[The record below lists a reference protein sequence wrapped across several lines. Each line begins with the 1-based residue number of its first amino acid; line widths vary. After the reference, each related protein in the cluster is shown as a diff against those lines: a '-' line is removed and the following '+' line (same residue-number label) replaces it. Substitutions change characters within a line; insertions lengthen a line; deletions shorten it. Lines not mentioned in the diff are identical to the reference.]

1 MIGRSLSQRF
11 LILGTVFAGSGVAAG
26 AFGAHALKSILD
38 TPSLQVFDTATRYQ
52 MYHAF
57 GLCIV
62 SLAIDRYPERR
73 LEQTGWLFT
82 IGIFLFSG
90 SLYAVSLAGIRWF
103 GAVTPIGGLA
113 FLAGWI
119 LFGWRIWRA
128 AICETGGKSGT
139 SETR

>member
-11 LILGTVFAGSGVAAG
+11 LILGSVFAAFGVATG
-26 AFGAHALKSILD
+26 AFGAHALKGILD
-38 TPSLQVFDTATRYQ
+38 PPMMQVFDTATRYQ

-90 SLYAVSLAGIRWF
+90 SLYAVSLTGIRWL

-113 FLAGWI
+113 FLAGWM

-128 AICETGGKSGT
+128 ALPRAT
-139 SETR
+139 SRTP